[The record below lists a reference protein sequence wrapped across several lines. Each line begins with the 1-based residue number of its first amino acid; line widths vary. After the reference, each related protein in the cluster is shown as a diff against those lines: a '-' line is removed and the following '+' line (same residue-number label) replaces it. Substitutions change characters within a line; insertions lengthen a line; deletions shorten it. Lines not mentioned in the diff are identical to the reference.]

1 MYVELIFALEQRI
14 WESAYLSKEHL
25 YNLYTTE
32 TIISDVYE
40 RAEHD
45 PSYFTSKCLNFIV
58 ERLLIQ

>member
-40 RAEHD
+40 RED
-45 PSYFTSKCLNFIV
+45 DNFSTSC
-58 ERLLIQ
+58 RA